1 MANVCFECSLT
12 SCAFRFH
19 SNSITVIGLI
29 HAALSLS
36 LLYTI
41 DLNLA
46 PCVTQK
52 KAQLLQQQRAAARA
66 ESPAAIQRDQKLG
79 SRSDTLGHFT

>member
-1 MANVCFECSLT
+1 MLTYVLRFSFSLEFHHGYWSDSRCSL
-12 SCAFRFH
+12 SF
-19 SNSITVIGLI
+19 
-29 HAALSLS
+29 S

-46 PCVTQK
+46 PCVTHK